1 MVKRFGKKNVAMY
14 RLYTYYFLTQ
24 KIQENIQKKIIR
36 MQKTIDQD

>member
-14 RLYTYYFLTQ
+14 RLYTYYFPTQ

>member
-1 MVKRFGKKNVAMY
+1 MVKRFGKKNFDMY
-14 RLYTYYFLTQ
+14 ILYTYYFPTQ